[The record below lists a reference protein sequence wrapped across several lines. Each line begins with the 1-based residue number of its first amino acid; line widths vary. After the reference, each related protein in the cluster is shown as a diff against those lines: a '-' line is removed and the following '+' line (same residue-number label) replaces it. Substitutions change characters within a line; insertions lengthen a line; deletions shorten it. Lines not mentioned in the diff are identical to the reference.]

1 MSNLK
6 LFLFF
11 FPITFIN
18 RTISIFSKYYCK
30 IIIHILFPIKVKLDK
45 GRLFFVSEFLWQPRR
60 LSSEKWH
67 CPNRRMIY
75 LAGRWTTL
83 YASVDVKYRRTR
95 RLSLA
100 DLPWRNKAPRSRYRW
115 EELRWQAVKERIYL
129 VALFSMLNRSLFV
142 FYISRDV
149 SYFIL
154 VLYSTIFLLY
164 KMHYYTTN
172 EMANYTKFFRG
183 GRSKPTLCD

>member
-1 MSNLK
+1 MFNLK
-6 LFLFF
+6 PFLFF
-11 FPITFIN
+11 SPIAFIDHS
-18 RTISIFSKYYCK
+18 ISIFRKCYCN
-30 IIIHILFPIKVKLDK
+30 IIIHILFPIKVKSDK
-45 GRLFFVSEFLWQPRR
+45 GRLFFVSEFLWRPRR

-75 LAGRWTTL
+75 LAARWTTL

-100 DLPWRNKAPRSRYRW
+100 DLPWRNKAPQSRYRW
-115 EELRWQAVKERIYL
+115 EELRWQAVKERIHL

-154 VLYSTIFLLY
+154 VLRSTIRY

-172 EMANYTKFFRG
+172 EKANCTKFFGG
-183 GRSKPTLCD
+183 GRSKPTLRD

>member
-1 MSNLK
+1 MFNLK
-6 LFLFF
+6 PFLFF
-11 FPITFIN
+11 SPIAFIDHS
-18 RTISIFSKYYCK
+18 ISIFRKCYCN
-30 IIIHILFPIKVKLDK
+30 IIIHILFPIKVKSDK
-45 GRLFFVSEFLWQPRR
+45 GRLFFVSEFLWRPRR

-75 LAGRWTTL
+75 LAARWTTL

-100 DLPWRNKAPRSRYRW
+100 DLPWRNKAPQSRYRW
-115 EELRWQAVKERIYL
+115 EELRWQAVKERIHL

-149 SYFIL
+149 SYFII
-154 VLYSTIFLLY
+154 VLRSTIRY

-172 EMANYTKFFRG
+172 EKANCTKFFGG
-183 GRSKPTLCD
+183 GRSKPTLRD